1 MSHALLIVAL
11 PAEARPL
18 IDHFGLQLTNQR
30 PFRQYSGNDITLLEC
45 GIGKLAAA
53 AGTAAA
59 LETLSGTN
67 ISCVNVGIAG
77 SENKTGTLFA
87 AHRIVDRGS
96 NKSWHPQLTRVPVT
110 DTLVVETVDQPDI
123 QYRPDCAF
131 DMEAAGIMEAATR
144 YISLE
149 FIHCLKVI
157 SDNSTSPIETLNK
170 QKITDLIAKQ
180 TDTVE
185 HVLTE
190 LVSLTDTLPDVNTV
204 KVEVERVSQ
213 HLHLTVSQR
222 AELEQLLQR
231 HKALHGT
238 LPSLPM
244 GENTNSKRLLQELKV
259 TLDAHRQLY

>member
-18 IDHFGLQLTNQR
+18 IDHFGLQLINQR

-59 LETLSGTN
+59 LETLSATN

-77 SENKTGTLFA
+77 SENETGALFA
-87 AHRIVDRGS
+87 AHRVVDRGS

-123 QYRPDCAF
+123 QYRSDCAF

-149 FIHCLKVI
+149 FIHCLKII
-157 SDNSTSPIETLNK
+157 SDNSTSPVETLNK

-180 TDTVE
+180 TIKVE
-185 HVLTE
+185 QVLTE
-190 LVSLTDTLPDVNTV
+190 LIGLTDTLPDVNTV
-204 KVEVERVSQ
+204 KVEVKRVGQ

-222 AELEQLLQR
+222 SELEQLLQR
-231 HKALHGT
+231 HKALHG
-238 LPSLPM
+238 SLPPLTID
-244 GENTNSKRLLQELKV
+244 ENTNAKHLLQKLKGA
-259 TLDAHRQLY
+259 LDAHRLRY